1 MEFKVK
7 VHLLYLNTILHRT
20 VKSWVEVELAI
31 ELPIA
36 LVVEIVRTSQDEV
49 GRYQDSWTYFQSILV
64 GAIVHEGSDRSVGEQ
79 LHLVIWDFPYSFFI
93 QATLPVIAFFIA
105 TVIID
110 VF

>member
-49 GRYQDSWTYFQSILV
+49 GRYQDS
-64 GAIVHEGSDRSVGEQ
+64 
-79 LHLVIWDFPYSFFI
+79 
-93 QATLPVIAFFIA
+93 
-105 TVIID
+105 
-110 VF
+110 